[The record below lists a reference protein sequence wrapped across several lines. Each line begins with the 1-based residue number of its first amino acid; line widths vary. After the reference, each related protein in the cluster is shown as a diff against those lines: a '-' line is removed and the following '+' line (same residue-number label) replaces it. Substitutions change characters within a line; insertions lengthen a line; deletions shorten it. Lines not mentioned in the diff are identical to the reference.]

1 MLSYKVGDLQDIFID
16 ENKKGNEVTLLWKK
30 DSNYFELEEHISIV
44 KSIEIYEANPILKVV
59 TLSFKNMDLEAVG
72 YLDSDIE
79 VGTVVSSIGYCYKYD
94 DKLHYTCKGGIS
106 RVYQNIGEITGPYNN
121 KSYRMGYLTGLS
133 NIKVQEPFC
142 THLDNIHE
150 LGNTGFY
157 YAVEPKGSRV
167 IAQIVHSR
175 SKNEE
180 NKIDPDS
187 IPESENPNESAE
199 IAEEAMKEIS

>member
-1 MLSYKVGDLQDIFID
+1 MLIYKVGDLQDIFID

-30 DSNYFELEEHISIV
+30 DSNYFELEEHVSIV

-106 RVYQNIGEITGPYNN
+106 RVYQNIGEITGPYRN

-142 THLDNIHE
+142 TNLDNIHE
-150 LGNTGFY
+150 LGDTDFY

-167 IAQIVHSR
+167 IAQMVHSGF
-175 SKNEE
+175 KNDE
-180 NKIDPDS
+180 NKIDLDS
-187 IPESENPNESAE
+187 IPE
-199 IAEEAMKEIS
+199 AEETEEIDEVTEELMKSLG